1 MFFNMRRNFKSFLYH
16 YLTLKK
22 RIIIIFLFS
31 SLIPF
36 ISIGLISYYTIYS
49 ILTNKIQSGIQ
60 SNLNQVE
67 LSLENTISNL
77 NHVSQQLAF
86 EGSVGK
92 KLDQLLSSTDSE
104 PYERVKMK
112 SDLKEELSLITFT
125 NPGIGLTLYYFQ
137 DDHSYDLENSG
148 VKDNFSPEKLPLL
161 AQYSGISY
169 YGPHISNNRFDQQYV
184 LSALRKV
191 ELPNRDDVYV
201 YIETG
206 LHLTQSIL
214 NNDHTG
220 GKNSHIFVDNNGRIA
235 YSELPNTFAIDT
247 TFPGIEKGKSS
258 GEQNGFYWFKKAS
271 NQGWSIVSV
280 IPKAD
285 YNKEINRW
293 FIQIILF
300 AVVFLGMSLFLAWL
314 LWKMVYRPLNG
325 FNKEIKLMAQN
336 RIQSSTAR
344 TRIPE
349 FDFLLDQ
356 FQQMKEQIWDLFS
369 EIEQKERRRVDLEV
383 EKLLY
388 QINPHFLMN
397 TLDTVHWL
405 AVMNGQNEIDRLV
418 SSLNKLLHYNLGK
431 LGQASTIQEE
441 IEALKQYL
449 ILQQIRYDFQ
459 FDVQIHMDEDVMKM
473 PIPRFILQPLVENS
487 LYHGL
492 SDDGF
497 IQVDVRLA
505 QTINISIHDNGSGM
519 SEETIKNLLNNPE
532 VENRKV
538 GLGIGMNYVKRMI
551 ESQYG
556 EKAEL
561 KISSV
566 LGKGTSV
573 FLSLPLLEVEPNH
586 DKSDDC

>member
-1 MFFNMRRNFKSFLYH
+1 MRKNFKLFLYN

-36 ISIGLISYYTIYS
+36 ISIGMISYYTIYS
-49 ILTNKIQSGIQ
+49 ILTTKIQSGIQ
-60 SNLNQVE
+60 SNLNQVV

-92 KLDQLLSSTDSE
+92 KLDQLLTSTASE
-104 PYERVKMK
+104 PYERVEMK
-112 SDLKEELSLITFT
+112 SKLKEELSLITFT
-125 NPGIGLTLYYFQ
+125 NPSIGLTLYYFQ
-137 DDHSYDLENSG
+137 NNHSYDLENSG
-148 VKDNFSPEKLPLL
+148 VKDHFAPENLPLL

-169 YGPHISNNRFDQQYV
+169 YGPHISNNRFDHQFV

-214 NNDHTG
+214 NNDQTG
-220 GKNSHIFVDNNGRIA
+220 GKNSHIFLDNNGRIA
-235 YSELPNTFAIDT
+235 YSELPHIFAIDT
-247 TFPGIEKGKSS
+247 TFPGITEGEAS
-258 GEQNGFYWFKKAS
+258 GTQNGFYWFRKTS

-293 FIQIILF
+293 FIQISLF
-300 AVVFLGMSLFLAWL
+300 SVFFLGMSLFLAWL
-314 LWKMVYRPLNG
+314 LWKMVYRPLNT

-336 RIQSSTAR
+336 RIQIGRAR
-344 TRIPE
+344 TIPE

-356 FQQMKEQIWDLFS
+356 FGQMKEQIWNLFA
-369 EIEQKERRRVDLEV
+369 EVEQKERRRVDLEV

-405 AVMNGQNEIDRLV
+405 AVMNGHNEIDQLV

-459 FDVQIHMDEDVMKM
+459 FDVQIDMDEEVLKM
-473 PIPRFILQPLVENS
+473 PVPRFILQPLVENS

-497 IQVDVRLA
+497 IRVNVSLT

-519 SEETIKNLLNNPE
+519 SEETINNLLNNPQ

-538 GLGIGMNYVKRMI
+538 GMGIGMNYVKRMI

-556 EKAEL
+556 ERAEL
-561 KISSV
+561 EISSV
-566 LGKGTSV
+566 LGEGTSIY
-573 FLSLPLLEVEPNH
+573 LSLPLMEVEPNH
-586 DKSDDC
+586 D

>member
-1 MFFNMRRNFKSFLYH
+1 M
-16 YLTLKK
+16 
-22 RIIIIFLFS
+22 IFLFS

-60 SNLNQVE
+60 SNLKQVE
-67 LSLENTISNL
+67 LSLEGTISNL

-92 KLDQLLSSTDSE
+92 KLDQLLSSTDSQ

-112 SDLKEELSLITFT
+112 SNLKDELSLITFT
-125 NPGIGLTLYYFQ
+125 NPSIGLTLYYFQ
-137 DDHSYDLENSG
+137 NDHSYDLENSG
-148 VKDNFSPEKLPLL
+148 VKNSFSPEQLPLL

-169 YGPHISNNRFDQQYV
+169 YGPHVSNNSFDNQYV

-206 LHLTQSIL
+206 FHLTQSIL
-214 NNDHTG
+214 NNDQTG
-220 GKNSHIFVDNNGRIA
+220 VKNSHIFLDNDGRIA
-235 YSELPNTFAIDT
+235 YSELPDT
-247 TFPGIEKGKSS
+247 YAMDTIFPGIENGKSS
-258 GEQNGFYWFKKAS
+258 GSQNGFYWFRQES

-285 YNKEINRW
+285 YNKEMNRW
-293 FIQIILF
+293 FVQILLF
-300 AVVFLGMSLFLAWL
+300 SLVFLGMSLFLAWL
-314 LWKMVYRPLNG
+314 LWKMVYRPLSG

-336 RIQSSTAR
+336 RIQSGIAK

-349 FDFLLDQ
+349 FDYLLDQ
-356 FQQMKEQIWDLFS
+356 FRQMKVQIWELFA
-369 EIEQKERRRVDLEV
+369 EVEQKEKRRVDLEV

-405 AVMNGQNEIDRLV
+405 AVMNGQIEIDRLV
-418 SSLNKLLHYNLGK
+418 TSLNKLLHYNLGK

-441 IEALKQYL
+441 IEALRQYL

-459 FDVQIHMDEDVMKM
+459 FDVQIHVDEEVLKM

-497 IQVDVRLA
+497 IRVEVKLT
-505 QTINISIHDNGSGM
+505 QTITISIHDNGSGM
-519 SEETIKNLLNNPE
+519 SEEFIQNLLNNSE

-538 GLGIGMNYVKRMI
+538 GMGIGMNYVKRMI
-551 ESQYG
+551 DSQYG
-556 EKAEL
+556 ERAKLE
-561 KISSV
+561 INSV
-566 LGKGTSV
+566 IGKGTSIL
-573 FLSLPLLEVEPNH
+573 LSLPLSEVEPNH
-586 DKSDDC
+586 DKSNGC

>member
-1 MFFNMRRNFKSFLYH
+1 MFFNRRNLKAFLYD

-60 SNLNQVE
+60 NSLKQVE

-92 KLDQLLSSTDSE
+92 KLDQLLSAADDQ
-104 PYERVKMK
+104 PFERVKMK
-112 SDLKEELSLITFT
+112 NDLKEELSLLTFT
-125 NPGIGLTLYYFQ
+125 NPSIGLTLYYFQ
-137 DDHSYDLENSG
+137 KDHSYDLENSG
-148 VKDNFSPEKLPLL
+148 VKNSFTPEKLPLL

-169 YGPHISNNRFDQQYV
+169 YGPHVSNNRFDNQYV

-206 LHLTQSIL
+206 FHLTQSIL
-214 NNDHTG
+214 NTDQTG
-220 GKNSHIFVDNNGRIA
+220 GKNSHIFLDNNGRIA
-235 YSELPNTFAIDT
+235 YSELPNTFAVDA
-247 TFPGIEKGKSS
+247 TFPGFAKEKSS
-258 GEQNGFYWFKKAS
+258 GTLGGFYWFRQVS

-285 YNKEINRW
+285 YNKEMNRW
-293 FIQIILF
+293 FAQILLF
-300 AVVFLGMSLFLAWL
+300 SLVFLGMSLLFAWL

-336 RIQSSTAR
+336 RIQSSAASTK
-344 TRIPE
+344 IPE
-349 FDFLLDQ
+349 FDFLLNQ
-356 FQQMKEQIWDLFS
+356 FRQMKVQIWDLFA
-369 EIEQKERRRVDLEV
+369 EVEQKERRRVDLEV

-459 FDVQIHMDEDVMKM
+459 FDVQIHVDEEVLKM

-497 IQVDVRLA
+497 IRVDVKLTH
-505 QTINISIHDNGSGM
+505 TINISIHDNGSGM
-519 SEETIKNLLNNPE
+519 SEETIQHLLNNSE

-538 GLGIGMNYVKRMI
+538 GMGIGMNYVKRMI
-551 ESQYG
+551 DSHYG
-556 EKAEL
+556 ERAEL
-561 KISSV
+561 KITSAV
-566 LGKGTSV
+566 GQGTSIY
-573 FLSLPLLEVEPNH
+573 LSLPIMEVEPKH
-586 DKSDDC
+586 D

>member
-1 MFFNMRRNFKSFLYH
+1 MFFNMRRNLKSFLYD

-67 LSLENTISNL
+67 LSLENTLSNL

-92 KLDQLLSSTDSE
+92 KLDQLLSSTDSK
-104 PYERVKMK
+104 PFERVKMK
-112 SDLKEELSLITFT
+112 SNLKEELSLITFT
-125 NPGIGLTLYYFQ
+125 NPSIGLTLYYFQ

-169 YGPHISNNRFDQQYV
+169 YGPHVSNNRFDHQYV

-214 NNDHTG
+214 KNDQTG
-220 GKNSHIFVDNNGRIA
+220 GKNSHIFLDNNGRVA

-247 TFPGIEKGKSS
+247 TFPGIEKGKSF
-258 GEQNGFYWFKKAS
+258 GTQNGFYWFRKVS

-285 YNKEINRW
+285 YNKEMNRW
-293 FIQIILF
+293 FVQILLF
-300 AVVFLGMSLFLAWL
+300 SIFFLGMSLFLAWL
-314 LWKMVYRPLNG
+314 LWKMVYRPLTG

-336 RIQSSTAR
+336 RIQSGVAR

-356 FQQMKEQIWDLFS
+356 FRQMKEQIWDLFA
-369 EIEQKERRRVDLEV
+369 EVEQKERRRVDLEV

-459 FDVQIHMDEDVMKM
+459 FDVQIHMDEEVLKM

-497 IQVDVRLA
+497 IRVDVKLT

-538 GLGIGMNYVKRMI
+538 GMGIGMNYVKRMI

-556 EKAEL
+556 GRAEL
-561 KISSV
+561 KINSV
-566 LGKGTSV
+566 IGKGTSI
-573 FLSLPLLEVEPNH
+573 FLSLPLLEDEPNH
-586 DKSDDC
+586 D